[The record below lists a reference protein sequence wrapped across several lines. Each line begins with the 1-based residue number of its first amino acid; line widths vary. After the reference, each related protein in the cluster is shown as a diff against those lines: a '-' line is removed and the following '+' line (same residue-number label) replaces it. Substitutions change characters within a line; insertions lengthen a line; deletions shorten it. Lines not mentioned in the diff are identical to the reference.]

1 MLIGETLG
9 PYHVLEKLGEGGMGE
24 VYRATDTVL
33 KRTVAIKVLPSS
45 VASDP
50 DRLARFRR
58 EAEVLASLNHSNIA
72 QVYGVQELA
81 PGGAA
86 LVMEFVPGE
95 DLSEKIEGLRA
106 KGSGLPLNEAL
117 PIAKQI
123 AEALEAAH
131 EQGIIHR
138 DLKPANIK
146 VRDDGTVKVLDFGL
160 AKALGPSKLGPYDP
174 STGGRDGLGV
184 GAELARPDMSPTLTS
199 PAMMTGVGVILGTA
213 AYMAPEQAKGKA
225 VDRRADVWA
234 FGVVLYE
241 MLAGRNLFGRED
253 VTETLAAVLTANPD
267 LGALPV
273 ATPAAIRRLL
283 ERCLVK
289 DKRQRLDSMTAARL
303 DIEDALRAPSPAAPI
318 ARTGRVPI
326 VMAAA
331 IVAVALVTGWFAAR
345 FLGAGRAPSPS
356 TPLVTVAQLGAPPGA
371 IAAFHE
377 GFAFSPD
384 GTSLTF
390 AARGANGTRQ
400 IWIRRLDE
408 IAARPLDGTVGGTH
422 PFWSPD
428 GGNIAFF
435 ADDSIRRV
443 PVGGGSAQTIC
454 AVSAANPVGSWGD
467 GGQILFTDQL
477 VDRPMRMVAASGG
490 PATDVHVRGR
500 VPQWLPGG
508 RRFLFAGGDSAHPG
522 VQLASLDGAA
532 PQRIVDLD
540 SNAVDSG
547 MFVYLPSG
555 YLFSNRGN
563 ALTVQRIDPRTMTTV
578 GSPRAIAGAA
588 GNTLNWF
595 AAAAAGDSLATLAG
609 DPPARLRWVDRQ
621 GTVIGDLGE
630 PGQYWT
636 LRLAPD
642 GRRAVVNPSDSLWV
656 LGGGVRPV
664 RIVEYGYAGVWSPD
678 ETQIAFRD
686 FNGYPKVK
694 RVDRETPAADIP
706 GLDPLA
712 IVIDWSS
719 QGVLLVMRPEAPS
732 SSSSDLAVYDIATRS
747 TRAVVAT
754 PADETKARF
763 SPDGRRIAYTSD
775 ASGEKEIYVRDITR
789 EAVATPPIGK
799 GSFPTWRRDGR
810 ELFYLG
816 PNDEMMAVDMAPG
829 AVQPTGLPKQL
840 FRIPLN
846 VFTHVPFAPYDVA
859 PDGQRF
865 LLNLPETPTPLFYI
879 RGVEQWLAKK

>member
-1 MLIGETLG
+1 
-9 PYHVLEKLGEGGMGE
+9 MGE

-33 KRTVAIKVLPSS
+33 KRSVAIKVLPSS
-45 VASDP
+45 VAADP

-58 EAEVLASLNHSNIA
+58 EAELLASLNHSNIA

-95 DLSEKIEGLRA
+95 DLAARIARGA
-106 KGSGLPLNEAL
+106 VPLDEAL
-117 PIAKQI
+117 HIAMQI
-123 AEALEAAH
+123 ASALEAAH
-131 EQGIIHR
+131 EQGIVHR
-138 DLKPANIK
+138 DLKPANIR
-146 VRDDGTVKVLDFGL
+146 VTDDGTVKVLDFGL
-160 AKALGPSKLGPYDP
+160 AKAPEI
-174 STGGRDGLGV
+174 GGAGQAG
-184 GAELARPDMSPTLTS
+184 GAGILSMSPTLTS

-241 MLAGRNLFGRED
+241 MLAGRNLFRRED
-253 VTETLAAVLTANPD
+253 VTETLAAVLTAEPD
-267 LGALPV
+267 LAVLPPN
-273 ATPAAIRRLL
+273 TPSSIRRLL

-289 DKRQRLDSMTAARL
+289 DKRQRLDSMTAVRL
-303 DIEDALRAPSPAAPI
+303 DIEEALRPPSTAATTVR
-318 ARTGRVPI
+318 AGRMPS

-331 IVAVALVTGWFAAR
+331 VVAVALVTGWFASR
-345 FLGAGRAPSPS
+345 FLGAGRAASPAA
-356 TPLVTVAQLGAPPGA
+356 PPATVAQIGAPPGA

-377 GFAFSPD
+377 GFALSPD
-384 GTSLTF
+384 GTSLAF

-408 IAARPLDGTVGGTH
+408 IAARPLDGTMGGTH

-428 GGNIAFF
+428 GANIAFF
-435 ADDSIRRV
+435 AEGSMRRV

-467 GGQILFTDQL
+467 GGQILFTDHL
-477 VDRPMRMVAASGG
+477 VDRPMRVVAESGG
-490 PATDVHVRGR
+490 PAADVNMRGR

-508 RRFLFAGGDSAHPG
+508 RRFLFAGGDAAHPS

-540 SNAVDSG
+540 SNAADSG

-555 YLFSNRGN
+555 YLFSNRGK
-563 ALTVQRIDPRTMTTV
+563 ALTVQRIDPRTMTPV
-578 GSPRAIAGAA
+578 GSPRAIAEAA
-588 GNTLNWF
+588 GNPMNWF

-621 GTVIGDLGE
+621 GIVIGDLGE

-642 GRRAVVNPSDSLWV
+642 GRRAAVNPSDGLWV
-656 LGGGVRPV
+656 LGGGARPV

-678 ETQIAFRD
+678 GTQIAFRD
-686 FNGYPKVK
+686 FSGHPKIK
-694 RVDRETPAADIP
+694 RVDRETPPADFP
-706 GLDPLA
+706 GLNPLA
-712 IVIDWSS
+712 IVMDWSS
-719 QGVLLVMRPEAPS
+719 LGALLVMRPETPS
-732 SSSSDLAVYDIATRS
+732 SSSSDLALYDIATQS

-754 PADETKARF
+754 PADERDGRF

-775 ASGEKEIYVRDITR
+775 ASGEKEISVRDITR
-789 EAVATPPIGK
+789 EAVAAPPIGR

-816 PNDEMMAVDMAPG
+816 PNDEMMAVEIVPG
-829 AVQPTGLPKQL
+829 TVQPAGLPKQL

-846 VFTHVPFAPYDVA
+846 AFTHIGFAPYDVA

-865 LLNLPETPTPLFYI
+865 LLNLPETPTPLLYI
-879 RGVEQWLAKK
+879 RGLEQWLSKK